1 MKGFG
6 VLTTIIIVGMM
17 GCSGDAPPE
26 SAKKEQGKEVE
37 PKATAKKPKQAE
49 KRKKAEEK
57 NNEKEEKI
65 EPAQKKIHPYG
76 RALLKTRKKFY
87 RKLKEL
93 VTNPKMPADFM
104 KEEVQDLYE
113 LYEGKFI
120 EHGHKIQSLGGDARG
135 TILKVDNYITAEP
148 MRATIWVETEANRLV
163 KTSPDLGELLL
174 KAYSLPRCYDFDLLR
189 KNDPARAKRLGLM
202 E

>member
-1 MKGFG
+1 MAT
-6 VLTTIIIVGMM
+6 L
-17 GCSGDAPPE
+17 GCSEEAPPE
-26 SAKKEQGKEVE
+26 GPAKKEASKADSKKKAKAKKVKEE
-37 PKATAKKPKQAE
+37 PK
-49 KRKKAEEK
+49 EE
-57 NNEKEEKI
+57 EI
-65 EPAQKKIHPYG
+65 EPAQKKIHPHG

-87 RKLKEL
+87 SQLKAL

-104 KEEVQDLYE
+104 KEEVKELYE

-148 MRATIWVETEANRLV
+148 MGATIWVETEANRLV
-163 KTSPDLGELLL
+163 TTSPDLGELLL

-189 KNDPARAKRLGLM
+189 RNDPSRARRLGLM

>member
-1 MKGFG
+1 MRTLQSL
-6 VLTTIIIVGMM
+6 LTLSLVVVVGLACA
-17 GCSGDAPPE
+17 GCSDEAPPE
-26 SAKKEQGKEVE
+26 PAAQKESAKADSKK
-37 PKATAKKPKQAE
+37 KAKAKKQ
-49 KRKKAEEK
+49 
-57 NNEKEEKI
+57 KEEKKEEEI

-87 RKLKEL
+87 SQLKAL

-104 KEEVQDLYE
+104 KEEVKDLYE

-163 KTSPDLGELLL
+163 TTSPDLGELLL

-189 KNDPARAKRLGLM
+189 KNDPSRARRLGLM
-202 E
+202 D